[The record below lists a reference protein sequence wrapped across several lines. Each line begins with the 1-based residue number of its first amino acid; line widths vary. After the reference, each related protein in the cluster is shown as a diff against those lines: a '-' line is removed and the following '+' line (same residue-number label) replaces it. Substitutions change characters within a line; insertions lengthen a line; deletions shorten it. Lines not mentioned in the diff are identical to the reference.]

1 MQLVKEILMAFVGS
15 SARAYG
21 IITLGHFRVLVV
33 QWSGTEITAWGREA
47 SCEVALFGMRSKVP

>member
-1 MQLVKEILMAFVGS
+1 MGVKGLKMQLVKELLIAFVGS

-33 QWSGTEITAWGREA
+33 Q
-47 SCEVALFGMRSKVP
+47 

>member
-21 IITLGHFRVLVV
+21 IITFATSEFSLFNDLVPKL
-33 QWSGTEITAWGREA
+33 QRED
-47 SCEVALFGMRSKVP
+47 ERLVAKSPYLA